1 MSNITCTSQSHLE
14 KIEMILKGNQ
24 CGGETAAKRENSHLT
39 GHFVLRS
46 VSVVSSQA
54 AVTAAA
60 CVASNDS
67 PAVLRIFIECSK
79 YFSCFN
85 ILIGSNSPHRPAPL
99 CSGSHND

>member
-1 MSNITCTSQSHLE
+1 MSNITFTSPYHLK

-39 GHFVLRS
+39 GQFVLRS

-60 CVASNDS
+60 WLATIHPRCYGYLLNAANIFH
-67 PAVLRIFIECSK
+67 VLIF
-79 YFSCFN
+79 
-85 ILIGSNSPHRPAPL
+85 
-99 CSGSHND
+99 